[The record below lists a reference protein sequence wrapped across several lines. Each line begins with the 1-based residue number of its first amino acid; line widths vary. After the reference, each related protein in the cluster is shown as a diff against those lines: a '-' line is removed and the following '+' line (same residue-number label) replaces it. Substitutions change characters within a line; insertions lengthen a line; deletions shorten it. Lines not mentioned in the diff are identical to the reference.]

1 MISLVGNTHICTNV
15 QNFIN
20 EKRIPHAILIEGDY
34 GTGRHTLASFIA
46 KATVCR
52 GTIPPCNSCN
62 ECHLVEIA
70 SHPDISLIAPEDGK
84 KNISVAQ
91 IRDLRN
97 NAFIKPHQAPKRI
110 FIIDN
115 ADTLNEQ
122 AQNALLKVLEE
133 PPKTVMFI
141 LIAENK
147 ASLLDTIISRCV
159 TLTLNTPEFSLA
171 FNHLKSTTA
180 FSTDLIEEALRIEK
194 NNIGR
199 ALNFLNGKASSAT
212 EETAKQ
218 FLTLA
223 LNCDQYSMLKLV
235 VPYSKSRVEAGK
247 FVSDLKYLIA
257 QKVAKSPNSAT
268 AKPLMTIYT
277 LLPEFENSL
286 ATNINLNLLF
296 CNLTCKMTDI
306 IRRTK

>member
-1 MISLVGNTHICTNV
+1 MISLVGNTNICTTV
-15 QNFIN
+15 KNFIAEN
-20 EKRIPHAILIEGDY
+20 RIPHAILIEGDY
-34 GTGRHTLASFIA
+34 GTGKHTLAKCIT
-46 KATVCR
+46 KAAVCK
-52 GTIPPCNSCN
+52 GDTPPCFNCN
-62 ECHLVEIA
+62 ECHLAEIN
-70 SHPDISLIAPEDGK
+70 SHPDISVITAEDGK
-84 KNISVAQ
+84 KNISVSQ
-91 IRDLRN
+91 IRTLRN
-97 NAFIKPHQAPKRI
+97 DAFIKPHQAKKRI
-110 FIIDN
+110 FVIND

-159 TLTLNTPEFSLA
+159 TLTLNPPEFSVA
-171 FNHLKSTTA
+171 FDYIKKTTN
-180 FSTDLIEEALRIEK
+180 FDPSLIEEALKSEK

-199 ALNFLNGKASSAT
+199 ALNLLNGKTSSLT
-212 EETAKQ
+212 EEAAKE

-235 VPYSKSRVEAGK
+235 APYSKNRVDASK

-257 QKVAKSPNSAT
+257 QRIRKSPKSNT
-268 AKPLMTIYT
+268 AKPLMTIYSII
-277 LLPEFENSL
+277 PEFEDSL

-306 IRRTK
+306 IRRNK

>member
-1 MISLVGNTHICTNV
+1 MISLAGNTKLCTTV
-15 QNFIN
+15 QNFIS
-20 EKRIPHAILIEGDY
+20 EGRIPHAILIEGDY
-34 GTGRHTLASFIA
+34 GTGKHTLAKYIA
-46 KATVCR
+46 TAIVCKGENAPCKA
-52 GTIPPCNSCN
+52 CN
-62 ECHLVEIA
+62 ECHLAEIN
-70 SHPDISLIAPEDGK
+70 SHPDITVIKAEDGK
-84 KNISVAQ
+84 KNISITQ
-91 IRDLRN
+91 IRTLRN
-97 NAFIKPHQAPKRI
+97 DAFIKPHQAEKRI

-159 TLTLNTPEFSLA
+159 TLTLNPPEFSVA
-171 FNHLKSTTA
+171 FEHIKKTTDFTPALIEDALKS
-180 FSTDLIEEALRIEK
+180 EK

-199 ALNFLNGKASSAT
+199 ALNLLNGKASSET
-212 EETAKQ
+212 EEAAKQ
-218 FLTLA
+218 FLALA

-235 VPYSKSRVEAGK
+235 APYSKNRVDAAK
-247 FVSDLKYLIA
+247 FVSDLKYLIS
-257 QKVAKSPNSAT
+257 QRIRKSPKSNT

-277 LLPEFENSL
+277 VIPEFEDSL

-306 IRRTK
+306 IRRNT